1 MVSALVSEL
10 AGIPARSDVAM
21 TGEISLHGKVMAI
34 GGLREKTMAAY
45 LAGVR
50 TILIPKDNEKDI
62 AELADEVKEN
72 VQIIPVSRAE
82 EVLAVILEKN
92 PFERG
97 ISC

>member
-10 AGIPARSDVAM
+10 TGIPARSDVAM

-50 TILIPKDNEKDI
+50 TIIIPKDNEKDI
-62 AELADEVKEN
+62 AECADEVKEN
-72 VQIIPVSRAE
+72 VSI
-82 EVLAVILEKN
+82 VLAKKAEDVLKVILERD
-92 PFERG
+92 PFEKG
-97 ISC
+97 